1 MLIIVFF
8 LCFYFKFEKKNVE
21 YFLCNVLDYIIII
34 SNGNE
39 ILKSYYFNNGFVDVI
54 RKIFGF

>member
-1 MLIIVFF
+1 M
-8 LCFYFKFEKKNVE
+8 E

-54 RKIFGF
+54 IKIFGF